1 MTTTV
6 RRIRKA
12 AATTMICWTCIR
24 IFRTPRIH
32 SMMRSCIC
40 GLPSIP
46 PWHWMHGSGYGALL
60 ERRRMDGVDL
70 HDDICAAATWEQCL
84 TGLLSS
90 SEPHAQFTWP
100 MVRCQHPPPERYTS
114 KPSSGDLLRPELLLR
129 GSAEQNLRLVAD
141 LGDGA
146 QAFLPVVC
154 ISKAPPFAGLSTFG
168 IFDRSTSSLDNN
180 KVVAIV
186 LQHALH

>member
-1 MTTTV
+1 
-6 RRIRKA
+6 
-12 AATTMICWTCIR
+12 
-24 IFRTPRIH
+24 
-32 SMMRSCIC
+32 
-40 GLPSIP
+40 
-46 PWHWMHGSGYGALL
+46 MHGSGYGALL

-129 GSAEQNLRLVAD
+129 GSAVQHLRLVAD

-146 QAFLPVVC
+146 QARELSRCVPFGSSC
-154 ISKAPPFAGLSTFG
+154 GISKAPPFAGLSTFG